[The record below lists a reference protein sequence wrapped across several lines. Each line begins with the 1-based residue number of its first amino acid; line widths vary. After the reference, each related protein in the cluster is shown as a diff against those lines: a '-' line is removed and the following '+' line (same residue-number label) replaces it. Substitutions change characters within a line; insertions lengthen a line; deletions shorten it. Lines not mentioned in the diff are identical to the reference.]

1 MADDGSELTRDEVLR
16 ALAALEAGWQHDEH
30 ALAVLGERR
39 GDERTLPALLA
50 LYGERTLRALLTL
63 AVGGQD
69 GLSSQQALDAAE
81 ELDRSVVGRIS
92 GVLGEALESW
102 AQAAGD
108 DSSAAGQIARTVI
121 GAIAAVS
128 QDAEGDD
135 VLPLIAALR
144 AQTLRESC

>member
-1 MADDGSELTRDEVLR
+1 M
-16 ALAALEAGWQHDEH
+16 
-30 ALAVLGERR
+30 
-39 GDERTLPALLA
+39 
-50 LYGERTLRALLTL
+50 
-63 AVGGQD
+63 
-69 GLSSQQALDAAE
+69 
-81 ELDRSVVGRIS
+81 VGRIS